1 MRISISIFLLLLL
14 GCKSTN
20 TNTLKL
26 NEVSFKTVSKGVLFG
41 NGIEGIPKSNFTINN
56 AKEWETF
63 LKKTALSNKANT
75 HFSQEPIDFSK
86 QLFVCVFDNIR
97 NTSGFKIEI
106 ENIFIKKSGLKT
118 IYTTSKPSATERVNM
133 VVTQP
138 YHIVLIDKQEEPITF
153 INKDNLQ

>member
-56 AKEWETF
+56 AKEWKIF
-63 LKKTALSNKANT
+63 LKKTALSNNT
-75 HFSQEPIDFSK
+75 NFSIEPIDFSK

-118 IYTTSKPSATERVNM
+118 IPDRPLPRKA
-133 VVTQP
+133 
-138 YHIVLIDKQEEPITF
+138 LW
-153 INKDNLQ
+153 